1 MTIAALYVRVSTR
14 HQAEEGFSLDD
25 QREALTA
32 LATERGWSFRLYVDA
47 GISGERIDNRP
58 GLLDL
63 LNDAAHGEVD
73 VVAVMDE
80 SRLARDELTAA
91 IIRDRLKRA
100 GITLVT
106 PSGDRDLS
114 DPSGSFV
121 ATVLGAAAALEQD
134 LRTAKTSAG
143 LRATARAGFWPGGPP
158 PFGYRL
164 SGDPGGSRHKVLVVD
179 EGEAKVLREAVSLIV
194 DHAHTTWT
202 AVKTLNATGHL
213 TRSGKPWYHANLRYQ
228 LQRHHMAGSFTYRH
242 ASGPVVIEIPQI
254 FTEARWEALQAALRA
269 TSPTER
275 AVNRYYPLT
284 GHTRCACGGT
294 ISGTYRA
301 DRQQRFYKCSHT
313 SSKLDP
319 AQRCPHYPR
328 NLPAEKIEDQVWEAI
343 YRLLIDPN
351 RLRQAAQHS
360 ITAATQAQ
368 PQQRNQRAS
377 LAKRLDELDIEESG
391 VIRTH
396 AREQINDTQ
405 LANALGL
412 IADERRAL
420 RNHLAQLDLWEQRST
435 AHRAQLEALQQLA
448 QDAKRNLADPT
459 PQDQRRIYE
468 LLQLQITVA
477 PDRTL
482 DIQGSIPTH
491 GLTET
496 QETLGKVSQGVP
508 QHS

>member
-1 MTIAALYVRVSTR
+1 
-14 HQAEEGFSLDD
+14 
-25 QREALTA
+25 
-32 LATERGWSFRLYVDA
+32 
-47 GISGERIDNRP
+47 
-58 GLLDL
+58 
-63 LNDAAHGEVD
+63 
-73 VVAVMDE
+73 
-80 SRLARDELTAA
+80 
-91 IIRDRLKRA
+91 
-100 GITLVT
+100 
-106 PSGDRDLS
+106 
-114 DPSGSFV
+114 
-121 ATVLGAAAALEQD
+121 
-134 LRTAKTSAG
+134 
-143 LRATARAGFWPGGPP
+143 
-158 PFGYRL
+158 
-164 SGDPGGSRHKVLVVD
+164 
-179 EGEAKVLREAVSLIV
+179 
-194 DHAHTTWT
+194 
-202 AVKTLNATGHL
+202 
-213 TRSGKPWYHANLRYQ
+213 
-228 LQRHHMAGSFTYRH
+228 MAGSFTYRH
-242 ASGPVVIEIPQI
+242 ASGPITIEIPPI
-254 FTEARWEALQAALRA
+254 VTEARWEALQAALRA

-301 DRQQRFYKCSHT
+301 DRQQRFYKCSQT

-328 NLPAEKIEDQVWEAI
+328 NLPAEKIENQVWEAI
-343 YRLLIDPN
+343 YRLLTDPD
-351 RLRQAAQHS
+351 RLRQAAQRS

-377 LAKRLDELDIEESG
+377 LARRLDELDIEESG

-412 IADERRAL
+412 VADERQAL

-482 DIQGSIPTH
+482 DIQAASPPTDSQNHRRPVGRFHKEPLGTPDLAGGVHSRGRAPWDSGTFSEPSRDIAAGDGIARRAPSRPAGSSRSAGRDH
-491 GLTET
+491 
-496 QETLGKVSQGVP
+496 LGDRWERSQ
-508 QHS
+508 